1 MQLIVGLHS
10 GIVAV
15 CARERRLRS
24 QFKLPLTA
32 AHICE
37 PSQRSQSGGIKP
49 TKIARKIENGHPP
62 VGGLPAKIWCRK
74 SKWSPPSR
82 VLAEIR

>member
-37 PSQRSQSGGIKP
+37 PS
-49 TKIARKIENGHPP
+49 
-62 VGGLPAKIWCRK
+62 
-74 SKWSPPSR
+74 
-82 VLAEIR
+82 